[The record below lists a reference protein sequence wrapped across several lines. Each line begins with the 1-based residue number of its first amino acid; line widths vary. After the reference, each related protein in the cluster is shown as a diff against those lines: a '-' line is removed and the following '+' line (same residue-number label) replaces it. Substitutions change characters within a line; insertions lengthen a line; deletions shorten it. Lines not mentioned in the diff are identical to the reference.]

1 MKLHPED
8 PRLTAAALGELSREE
23 TEAIERAAANDP
35 LLQVELAE
43 LRRIRKILTGTFA
56 MPEEK
61 LPAQHRDTILRTA
74 READRGGGLSFIRLP
89 EWFHRLLIPTAA
101 AAVLVL
107 ATIFLLKMPNNDAPS
122 KTAHSSSPAKA
133 PSGLVPA
140 RSAVT
145 HAASPRHEASPA
157 AQFPSLE
164 LPVEIGK
171 NGLDAIR
178 KSILDHRKPPA
189 EVVRLEEILNTFSF
203 SFNGITAVAPQAASW
218 HPDTRDMGPGYHAA
232 TLTAEMIPCP
242 WKPSATLLLI
252 SLRGNP
258 HSDCEVKLS
267 FNAATGNVARYRLL
281 GFAPVT
287 SGGSQDFPSKLK
299 AGASTA
305 IAIEIEPSGTADALG
320 SLEWTTDGRPAPSIS
335 LVRKTD
341 AEMSD
346 DARFA
351 ALVCTFAQW
360 LAGEQSAVI
369 DQELVAA
376 LSRENTSPGLPA
388 DRAEFLVLLDRLLQ
402 L

>member
-8 PRLTAAALGELSREE
+8 PRLTAAALGELSPEE

-43 LRRIRKILTGTFA
+43 LRRMRKILTGTFE

-74 READRGGGLSFIRLP
+74 READRPGLFSFLRLP
-89 EWFHRLLIPTAA
+89 ESFHRLLIPTAA

-107 ATIFLLKMPNNDAPS
+107 ATIFLLKMPNDAPP
-122 KTAHSSSPAKA
+122 KTAHSSNPANA
-133 PSGLVPA
+133 SSGIAATRNVA
-140 RSAVT
+140 M
-145 HAASPRHEASPA
+145 HAANPRHEASPA

-164 LPVEIGK
+164 LPVEIGR
-171 NGLDAIR
+171 NGMDPIR
-178 KSILDHRKPPA
+178 KSILNRLKPPA
-189 EVVRLEEILNTFSF
+189 ELVRLEEILNTFSF
-203 SFNGITAVAPQAASW
+203 SFNGTTAVAPQAPSW
-218 HPDTRDMGPGYHAA
+218 HPDARDMGPGYHAA

-267 FNAATGNVARYRLL
+267 FNPSNSNVARYRLL

-287 SGGSQDFPSKLK
+287 NGEAQQFPSKLK
-299 AGASTA
+299 AEASTA
-305 IAIEIEPSGTADALG
+305 IAIEIEPSGTEDALG

-360 LAGEQSAVI
+360 LAGEQSALI

-376 LSRENTSPGLPA
+376 LARENTAPGLPA
-388 DRAEFLVLLDRLLQ
+388 DRADLLDLLDRLLQ